1 MELKNISANF
11 LGDSITEG
19 HGTTDP
25 STKVYHQ
32 LIAKKYG
39 MKIARNYG
47 IGGTRLAKSSVPSA
61 NPQFDLDFSGR
72 FSEMDDDAQLIVVFG
87 GTNDYGHGSS
97 PFGTMADRTPDTFYG
112 ACHYIMSGLLKKY
125 PSSKIVIMTPIH
137 RCGEDAPGPNTEKK
151 LIDYVNAIREVAE
164 YYALP
169 LIDLWANSGIQP
181 NVEVIKNAYCPDGL
195 HPNDA
200 GHERMA
206 EYIGNRLAEL

>member
-19 HGTTDP
+19 FGTTDP
-25 STKVYHQ
+25 STKAYHQ

-39 MKIARNYG
+39 MKVARNYG
-47 IGGTRLAKSSVPSA
+47 IGGTRLAKRSVPSA

-87 GTNDYGHGSS
+87 GTNDYGHGDA
-97 PFGTMADRTPDTFYG
+97 PFGTMDDRTPDTFYG
-112 ACHYIMSGLLKKY
+112 ACHYVMSGLLKKY
-125 PSSKIVIMTPIH
+125 PEAKIVIMTPIH
-137 RCGEDAPGPNTEKK
+137 RCGEDDPGYADGKK

-181 NVEVIKNAYCPDGL
+181 NVEVIKNMYCPDGL
-195 HPNDA
+195 HPNNA
-200 GHERMA
+200 GHEKLA
-206 EYIGNRLAEL
+206 EYIGNCLAVL